1 MNHLAHPAPK
11 VDAVI
16 SVTSAPEVDA
26 ATASSAQVV
35 EPATVEPSKPVEPA
49 GVFDPNMD
57 APRMKEAMKE
67 NSLSVRALRGSN
79 GADFE
84 AVVALLRGAPHK
96 NFLKRLFPLCFDER
110 DFIAFGEVKRF
121 VVIKGTSCFVF
132 TEATE
137 TQPLYAI
144 PLDDVL
150 PVMEDPKKPDKFS
163 VTISPTSAKTQNADL
178 VTVLLKYQDGSHAY
192 QFTFDTS
199 KDRSLPK
206 RFYDVVHNA
215 SKSEANAVTAS
226 IIRAKAVGEKA
237 AKAQPSKELT

>member
-1 MNHLAHPAPK
+1 MNQLAHPAPK
-11 VDAVI
+11 VDAVV

-26 ATASSAQVV
+26 ATATSAQVV
-35 EPATVEPSKPVEPA
+35 EPATVERVKPVDPA
-49 GVFDPNMD
+49 GLFDPTMD
-57 APRMKEAMKE
+57 APRMKEVVKE

-96 NFLKRLFPLCFDER
+96 NFLKRMFPVCFDER
-110 DFIAFGEVKRF
+110 DFVAFGEVKRY
-121 VVIKGTSCFVF
+121 VVVKGNSCFVF
-132 TEATE
+132 TEETE
-137 TQPLYAI
+137 IQPLYAI
-144 PLDDVL
+144 PLNDVR

-199 KDRSLPK
+199 KDRSLAK
-206 RFYDVVHNA
+206 RFYDVVHKA
-215 SKSEANAVTAS
+215 AKSQKKVVTAS
-226 IIRAKAVGEKA
+226 VIRAEAVGEMA
-237 AKAQPSKELT
+237 AEAQPSKELK